1 MEGSLGFVKPR
12 VRPHRC
18 AGGDAGHSRVHRVRL
33 LGFSRQDAGGRMVL
47 MGLVSFPRWLHRWLW
62 FAALYAAG
70 VGTLAVVAY
79 GLRALL
85 KVLG

>member
-1 MEGSLGFVKPR
+1 MRPVGS
-12 VRPHRC
+12 
-18 AGGDAGHSRVHRVRL
+18 
-33 LGFSRQDAGGRMVL
+33 
-47 MGLVSFPRWLHRWLW
+47 PRWLRRWLW
-62 FAALYAAG
+62 FAALYATG

>member
-1 MEGSLGFVKPR
+1 MALTALARLPASLR
-12 VRPHRC
+12 
-18 AGGDAGHSRVHRVRL
+18 
-33 LGFSRQDAGGRMVL
+33 
-47 MGLVSFPRWLHRWLW
+47 RWLW

-85 KVLG
+85 KMLA

>member
-1 MEGSLGFVKPR
+1 MGVMRSPR
-12 VRPHRC
+12 R
-18 AGGDAGHSRVHRVRL
+18 
-33 LGFSRQDAGGRMVL
+33 
-47 MGLVSFPRWLHRWLW
+47 LHRWLW

-85 KVLG
+85 KMFG